1 MKTHCVSRKCTV
13 IFAAL
18 QKYFFIYVYP
28 SGVFPV
34 DVSVMEGDSVTLIP
48 LTVIPE
54 DDTAR
59 WYFGDKIIAKIN
71 KADGLFST
79 SEGVDGRFKWR
90 LNLDKQTGSLT
101 IRNITPDNAGLYK
114 LQIMSTTETFEI
126 FSVTV
131 TGEYSSLTI

>member
-1 MKTHCVSRKCTV
+1 
-13 IFAAL
+13 
-18 QKYFFIYVYP
+18 
-28 SGVFPV
+28 VFTV
-34 DVSVMEGDSVTLIP
+34 DVTVKEGYSVTLIP
-48 LTVIPE
+48 HTVIPE

-79 SEGVDGRFKWR
+79 SEGDDGRFKWK

-101 IRNITPDNAGLYK
+101 ITNITPDHAGLYK

-131 TGEYSSLTI
+131 SVTGE